1 MIWPLPALAAWGL
14 AWLVFLGAAWLR
26 LPVWLGLA
34 ASTLVGVALAPLGT
48 TTWRRL
54 FIAAGF
60 PVMLAASGAAVTL
73 PAWTWLVPLAGLWL
87 LYPMSS
93 WRDAPLFPTP
103 AGGLRGLAAMAPLP
117 AAARILDAGCGLG
130 DGLRE
135 LHREYPDA
143 RLDGLEWSWPIA
155 LACMARCGFARVRR
169 GDIWTTAWSGYQMVY
184 LFQRP
189 ETMPR
194 AVDKAG
200 RELAPGAWVASLEF
214 EARELDPQQVL
225 RCPDGRPVWL
235 YQAPFRRR
243 ATGATTQ

>member
-14 AWLVFLGAAWLR
+14 AWLVFLGAVTLR
-26 LPVWLGLA
+26 LTAWLGLA
-34 ASTLVGVALAPLGT
+34 AATLVGVALAALGT
-48 TTWRRL
+48 TTWRRI
-54 FIAAGF
+54 FIAGGF
-60 PVMLAASGAAVTL
+60 PVMLAISGAGESL

-103 AGGLRGLAAMAPLP
+103 SGGLRGLAALAPLP
-117 AAARILDAGCGLG
+117 AGARVLDAGCGLG

-135 LHREYPDA
+135 LHREYPQA

-169 GDIWTTAWSGYQMVY
+169 GDIWTAAWSGYQMVY

-194 AVDKAG
+194 AVDKAA
-200 RELAPGAWVASLEF
+200 RELPAGAWMASLEF
-214 EARELDPQQVL
+214 EARDLEPRQVL

-235 YQAPFRRR
+235 YQSPFRRR
-243 ATGATTQ
+243 EDTTT